1 MYAKNPLQYRA
12 SDECLGVYV
21 VYFLVQFWWVT
32 AGMERPKDDYKE
44 SHNVRL
50 ASQDTLF
57 GGQVSRLQVTFQHH
71 TFSGLKSACI

>member
-1 MYAKNPLQYRA
+1 MGEG
-12 SDECLGVYV
+12 SSVEHG
-21 VYFLVQFWWVT
+21 WVT

-57 GGQVSRLQVTFQHH
+57 GGQVSRLQVTFINTPFLTSSLPLCSHH
-71 TFSGLKSACI
+71 LALLLQALRTL